1 MKKKIRIFDII
12 NYFITGLVGL
22 ACVYPILYVVLASF
36 SNPSQLMKHDGILL
50 APLGF
55 TAGAYKEI
63 FKNEMIMGSFQ
74 NTFLI
79 LVIGVAL
86 SMIITVMAAY
96 FFSRKDIMLQK
107 PLFMLVLLTMFVNG
121 GLIPTYLTVCELNID
136 DTLWAVILPTVLT
149 TYNMIVLRTGFMSI
163 PESLIESA
171 KLDGAND
178 FTILVRIVV
187 PLAKA
192 SLAVIFLYYAV
203 ENWNGW
209 FNASIYLRDKALY
222 PLQLVL
228 RNVLL
233 SNGTD
238 SMVGGAD
245 MGDYESFSETI
256 KYSVI
261 CVATL
266 PMLII
271 YPFLQ
276 KYFAN
281 GVMIGAVK
289 G

>member
-1 MKKKIRIFDII
+1 MKKKIKIFDII
-12 NYFITGLVGL
+12 NYIITGLVGV

-36 SNPSQLMKHDGILL
+36 SDPSQLMQHDGALL

-55 TAGAYKEI
+55 TTGAYKEI

-86 SMIITVMAAY
+86 SMIITTMAAY

-107 PLFMLVLLTMFVNG
+107 PLFMFVLLTMFLNG

-136 DTLWAVILPTVLT
+136 DTLWAVILPTALT
-149 TYNMIVLRTGFMSI
+149 TYNLIVLRTGFMSI

-178 FTILVRIVV
+178 FTVLVRIVV

>member
-1 MKKKIRIFDII
+1 MKKKIKIFDII
-12 NYFITGLVGL
+12 NYIITGLVGV

-36 SNPSQLMKHDGILL
+36 SDPSQLMQHDGALL

-55 TAGAYKEI
+55 TTGAYKEI

-86 SMIITVMAAY
+86 SMIITTMAAY

-107 PLFMLVLLTMFVNG
+107 PLFMFVLLTMFLNG

-136 DTLWAVILPTVLT
+136 DTLWAVILPTALT
-149 TYNMIVLRTGFMSI
+149 TYNLIVLRTGFMSI